1 MNMLK
6 SVERKLEGLV
16 EGLFGRA
23 FKASVQPV
31 ELAHKLAKEMGDHK
45 TLGVSSVYVPNEYEI
60 YLGHDDHEKLSALG
74 DALKTELAN
83 YLTAFARREG
93 WTMVAPP
100 RIELLE
106 DADLRLGEFGIATRT
121 VTGAADAEARAVRR
135 AGARRRAR
143 APPRAASRPS
153 SASAVA
159 APLAAGP
166 SPAQTVLY
174 ERPAAAAARY
184 ALRGPGVDVE
194 LSGAVIVIGRS
205 RRCDVVLDRPERLPA
220 ARRGAAHRRPGG
232 PARPRFDE
240 RHARQPAR
248 RDPDGPAAG
257 RPHRDRYH
265 RAALREALVKGVA
278 ALARP
283 CARPASSSG
292 PRRPA

>member
-45 TLGVSSVYVPNEYEI
+45 TLGVASVYVPNEYEI

-74 DALKTELAN
+74 DALKAELAN

-93 WTMVAPP
+93 WTMVAAP

-121 VTGAADAEARAVRR
+121 VSAPSDAAAGGVPAAVSGAAVEV
-135 AGARRRAR
+135 G
-143 APPRAASRPS
+143 APPV
-153 SASAVA
+153 VA
-159 APLAAGP
+159 PAMPPAAAGP

-174 ERPAAAAARY
+174 ERPAVATARY
-184 ALRGPGVDVE
+184 ALRGQGVDVE
-194 LSGAVIVIGRS
+194 LTDAGVVIGRS
-205 RRCDVVLDRPERLPA
+205 RRCDIMLTDPNVSRQHAEVRLSGPQAVLRDLDSTNGTRVNRRAVAQAVLQPGDRIEVGTTELRFERL
-220 ARRGAAHRRPGG
+220 
-232 PARPRFDE
+232 
-240 RHARQPAR
+240 
-248 RDPDGPAAG
+248 
-257 RPHRDRYH
+257 
-265 RAALREALVKGVA
+265 
-278 ALARP
+278 
-283 CARPASSSG
+283 S
-292 PRRPA
+292 

>member
-6 SVERKLEGLV
+6 SAERKLEGLV

-45 TLGVSSVYVPNEYEI
+45 TLSVSSVYVPNEYEV

-74 DALKTELAN
+74 DALKTELGN

-121 VTGAADAEARAVRR
+121 VTGAAVAETAPSVASDGAPGENAAV
-135 AGARRRAR
+135 GGV
-143 APPRAASRPS
+143 PPVAT
-153 SASAVA
+153 SAVA

-174 ERPAAAAARY
+174 ERPPAVAARY
-184 ALRGPGVDVE
+184 ALRGPGVDAE
-194 LSGAVIVIGRS
+194 ISGAVIVIGRS
-205 RRCDVVLDRPERLPA
+205 RRSDVVLEDPNVSRQHAEVRLTGGQAVLRDLGSTNGTRVNRRAVTQMVLRPGDSIEIGTTELRFERL
-220 ARRGAAHRRPGG
+220 
-232 PARPRFDE
+232 
-240 RHARQPAR
+240 
-248 RDPDGPAAG
+248 
-257 RPHRDRYH
+257 
-265 RAALREALVKGVA
+265 
-278 ALARP
+278 
-283 CARPASSSG
+283 S
-292 PRRPA
+292 